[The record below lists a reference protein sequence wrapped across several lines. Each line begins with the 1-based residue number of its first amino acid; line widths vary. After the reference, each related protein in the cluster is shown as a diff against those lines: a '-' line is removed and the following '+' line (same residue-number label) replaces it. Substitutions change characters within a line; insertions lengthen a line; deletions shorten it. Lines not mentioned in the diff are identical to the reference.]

1 MKSQKVARPRAH
13 QVAAAKAVV
22 RWYLKT
28 HFRRPSD
35 PGVVEMFCDPLRVG
49 AFAVE
54 RRALRAG
61 DGRALF
67 RLLVATSMF
76 QRRQDVQIL
85 RILQGMGAAD
95 AAEISD
101 AQRLL
106 ALVDDSGC
114 AHMRTTQS
122 LAETCDLDKDPR
134 TRKGRCNANP
144 SVPCHM
150 KRHTVLLKRYGHF
163 GKVPTS
169 IALMVRES
177 GAVDLPE
184 LRRLVMKRERDP
196 LLRAQAL
203 EQVLSRAWRVNQ
215 KISSMFL
222 SMITNPDLSRG
233 LAPWSR
239 GVDWTYY
246 VVVDSN
252 VDLFLASIGYQG
264 TGTYDARREFI
275 RELSRGIDLGEFN
288 DGLQRYN
295 PRIVQQAMYLF
306 MSRANRGAAEADC
319 MHLAPATCAACPSAV
334 RRLCPVGTR
343 SGAPIPTSAPK

>member
-1 MKSQKVARPRAH
+1 
-13 QVAAAKAVV
+13 V
-22 RWYLKT
+22 RWYLDM

-35 PGVVEMFCDPLRVG
+35 PGVVDMFCDPSRVG
-49 AFAVE
+49 SFAVE

-61 DGRALF
+61 DARALF

-85 RILQGMGAAD
+85 RILQGMDAAD
-95 AAEISD
+95 ASEISD
-101 AQRLL
+101 ADRLL
-106 ALVDDSGC
+106 ALADAGEC

-122 LAETCDLDKDPR
+122 LAETCDLDKDPT
-134 TRKGRCNANP
+134 TRQGCCDANP
-144 SVPCHM
+144 SVECHM

-177 GAVDLPE
+177 GSRDLPE

-196 LLRAQAL
+196 LARAQAL
-203 EQVLSRAWRVNQ
+203 EQELSRAWRVNQ
-215 KISSMFL
+215 KIASMFL

-239 GVDWTYY
+239 GIDWTYY

-252 VDLFLASIGYQG
+252 VDLFLASIGYRG
-264 TGTYDARREFI
+264 TGTYDARRDFV
-275 RELSRGIDLGEFN
+275 RELARDIDLTEF
-288 DGLQRYN
+288 DGGLRPYN
-295 PRIVQQAMYLF
+295 PRLIQQAMYLF
-306 MSRANRGAAEADC
+306 KSTANRRAAERDC
-319 MHLAPATCAACPSAV
+319 MHLAPVPCRACPSAV
-334 RRLCPVGTR
+334 RRRCPAKPQDVR
-343 SGAPIPTSAPK
+343 R

>member
-1 MKSQKVARPRAH
+1 MNLHKLARPRAH
-13 QVAAAKAVV
+13 QVAATKAVV
-22 RWYLKT
+22 RWYLDM

-35 PGVVEMFCDPLRVG
+35 PGVIDMFCDPSRVG
-49 AFAVE
+49 SFAVE

-85 RILQGMGAAD
+85 RILQGMWAAD

-101 AQRLL
+101 ADKLL
-106 ALVDDSGC
+106 GLVDDGGC

-134 TRKGRCNANP
+134 TRKGCCGANP
-144 SVPCHM
+144 SVACHM

-177 GAVDLPE
+177 GAGDLPE
-184 LRRLVMKRERDP
+184 LRRLVMKRARDP
-196 LLRAQAL
+196 MARARAL
-203 EQVLSRAWRVNQ
+203 EQELSRAWRVNQ
-215 KISSMFL
+215 KIASMFL
-222 SMITNPDLSRG
+222 SMITNPDLSPG

-239 GVDWTYY
+239 GIDWTYY

-252 VDLFLASIGYQG
+252 VDLFLASIGYRG
-264 TGTYDARREFI
+264 ARTYDARRDFV
-275 RELSRGIDLGEFN
+275 RELARDIDLTEFD
-288 DGLQRYN
+288 DGLQPYN
-295 PRIVQQAMYLF
+295 PRLVQQAMYLF
-306 MSRANRGAAEADC
+306 MSAANRRAAEADC
-319 MHLAPATCAACPSAV
+319 MHLAPAPCATCPSAV
-334 RRLCPVGTR
+334 RRRCPAKPLRLAGR
-343 SGAPIPTSAPK
+343 